1 MDSRIKEETS
11 TELSLE
17 SAGEDP
23 ASISLIQKYD
33 LFVKGHLSDD
43 SDDETEEAQ
52 KTRLKNQM
60 KNYSNCAKTDD
71 DIDLFACFVPK
82 PSDINIDEPIR
93 QLGFVRKTGQDGNS
107 IFCTKQELDNIQERY
122 GEILDFIADKT
133 KLFSEVNSGIESGAV
148 ATKQK
153 DDNMPETLIE
163 KIKSVQQAR
172 DKLYDIE
179 SQVREQIEQLE
190 LVERYK
196 MED

>member
-1 MDSRIKEETS
+1 MDSRIKEEMPR
-11 TELSLE
+11 ELSLE
-17 SAGEDP
+17 SAGDNP
-23 ASISLIQKYD
+23 ASISLIEKYD
-33 LFVKGHLSDD
+33 LFVKGNLSDD
-43 SDDETEEAQ
+43 SDEETEEFQ
-52 KTRLKNQM
+52 RSRLKDQM
-60 KNYSNCAKTDD
+60 KDYSNCAKTDD
-71 DIDLFACFVPK
+71 NDLFACFVPK

-93 QLGFVRKTGQDGNS
+93 QLESIRKTGEDGNS
-107 IFCTKQELDNIQERY
+107 IFCTSLELDTIQERY
-122 GEILDFIADKT
+122 GEILDYIADKT
-133 KLFSEVNSGIESGAV
+133 KLFSEVSSGIESGAV

-172 DKLYDIE
+172 DKLYDVE